1 MRIGLIDVDNRDK
14 LYECYPNLA
23 LMKIAAWHKAIGDS
37 VEWYDPMFGGRYDRV
52 YMSKVFS
59 FTDDYPYHVNADEVI
74 KGGSG
79 YCITLEDGREVFDKE
94 KDFCLPNEIEHTMP
108 DYSIYFNDNDLEY
121 DDVSGECLGLS
132 RKEKEKRDT
141 AYGFMSRG
149 CPRGCSFCHVAAK
162 EGRCSKKVADLSEF
176 WNGQK
181 NIVLMD
187 ANTLA
192 CKDWEDILGQ
202 LKESGAYVDF
212 NQGIDIRLITE
223 EKALMLKD
231 IKTKYIHFAFDRY
244 EDKDIIVPK
253 MKMLK
258 DVTGW
263 NHGRVSVYILCGYD
277 TTMEQNL
284 ERIQLCRELDFSP
297 YVMLYNKQ
305 NIPRGHELRKL
316 QRWCNNRFVFWS
328 CDSFEKYMKE

>member
-14 LYECYPNLA
+14 LDKCFPNLA
-23 LMKIAAWHKAIGDS
+23 LMKISAWHKSKGDS
-37 VEWYDPMFGGRYDRV
+37 VEWYNPMFSGHLDKV

-59 FTDDYPYHVNADEVI
+59 FSDDYPYYIDADEIVR
-74 KGGSG
+74 GGSG
-79 YCITLEDGREVFDKE
+79 YCISIVDGKEEYDKE
-94 KDFCLPNEIEHTMP
+94 KDLELPYEIEHIMP
-108 DYSIYFNDNDLEY
+108 DYQLYGIT
-121 DDVSGECLGLS
+121 
-132 RKEKEKRDT
+132 DT

-149 CPRGCSFCHVAAK
+149 CPRGCGFCHVEAK
-162 EGRCSKKVADLSEF
+162 EGKKSYKVADLSEF

-192 CKDWEDILGQ
+192 CKDWRDILGQ
-202 LKESGAYVDF
+202 LKDSGAYVDF
-212 NQGIDIRLITE
+212 NQGIDIRLMTE
-223 EKALMLKD
+223 EKALALKD
-231 IKTKYIHFAFDRY
+231 VKTKFVHFAFDRY

-258 DVTGW
+258 EITGW
-263 NHGRVSVYILCGYD
+263 KHGRVSVYILCGYD

-284 ERIQLCRELDFSP
+284 ERIQVCRELDFSP

-305 NIPRGHELRKL
+305 NIPKGHELRKL
-316 QRWCNNRFVFWS
+316 QRWVNNRFIFWS
-328 CDSFEKYMKE
+328 CDSFEKYMKGEY